1 MKARTTGTYAL
12 IALAAVMTAVVC
24 FSRAAGVEAMYP
36 FQRAW
41 RAVSDKVGSR
51 ISGAWR
57 GAAASAENV
66 RLRREVASLA
76 LARDELARLE
86 EENERLRRAL
96 DYSESARGAWFA
108 AGVLA
113 RSSALAA
120 GRHVLR
126 ADKGSLAGV
135 AEGAVVSVPEGL
147 VGRVVSVT
155 PQSSVP
161 WIGESPARHSSP
173 VKCPTALPW
182 YSKSFSSCPRR
193 RSRRGVRY
201 LHQVSEGS
209 SPRGSRSA
217 LCLRSVRTVIR
228 QGARVRCFRPSTFR
242 R

>member
-1 MKARTTGTYAL
+1 M
-12 IALAAVMTAVVC
+12 
-24 FSRAAGVEAMYP
+24 
-36 FQRAW
+36 
-41 RAVSDKVGSR
+41 
-51 ISGAWR
+51 
-57 GAAASAENV
+57 

-155 PQSSVP
+155 PHTCEILLVTDPSLKVACEAKAHLVQGGGP
-161 WIGESPARHSSP
+161 AEESGI
-173 VKCPTALPW
+173 
-182 YSKSFSSCPRR
+182 YI
-193 RSRRGVRY
+193 RSRRG
-201 LHQVSEGS
+201 LPQGD
-209 SPRGSRSA
+209 RGRHFA
-217 LCLRSVRTVIR
+217 
-228 QGARVRCFRPSTFR
+228 
-242 R
+242 